1 MCWAIVYHRR
11 NEQYVRK
18 FVAKMHQVCPNMGIE
33 LRDPAMIALDS
44 DRTDAYVN
52 AIRRNLP
59 EQVGAAVD
67 YCTYL
72 FCFIFF
78 LLGGF
83 GVMVKCVTLTDL
95 AFEFTLNT

>member
-59 EQVGAAVD
+59 EQVSAGLALITVFV
-67 YCTYL
+67 L
-72 FCFIFF
+72 LFF
-78 LLGGF
+78 LFGGF
-83 GVMVKCVTLTDL
+83 
-95 AFEFTLNT
+95 

>member
-18 FVAKMHQVCPNMGIE
+18 FVAKMHQVCPNMGID

-59 EQVGAAVD
+59 EQVSAGVD
-67 YCTYL
+67 YCI
-72 FCFIFF
+72 CFAFF
-78 LLGGF
+78 PF
-83 GVMVKCVTLTDL
+83 WGVL
-95 AFEFTLNT
+95 A

>member
-59 EQVGAAVD
+59 EQVSAGLALITVFV
-67 YCTYL
+67 L
-72 FCFIFF
+72 LFF
-78 LLGGF
+78 LFGGF
-83 GVMVKCVTLTDL
+83 WRNGEVCN
-95 AFEFTLNT
+95 FN

>member
-59 EQVGAAVD
+59 EQVSAGLALITVFVL
-67 YCTYL
+67 L
-72 FCFIFF
+72 FFPFW
-78 LLGGF
+78 GF
-83 GVMVKCVTLTDL
+83 WRNGEVC
-95 AFEFTLNT
+95 NIN